1 MLSALCSGVCICAGL
16 QQLNLPTPTGFPY
29 SVCQTAACVVR
40 EKEKKPSSPLRRVRN
55 ASTRRLSYLV
65 DAVDGVSAG
74 QCDKVTVR
82 DRIIAARTA
91 DEQSFA
97 SYAVLQPYVPSL
109 YLGCRNSELGTASRL
124 SSHRSETS
132 RNSRMDVFIVFVS
145 TVSQYRLIA
154 AQNVVVCT

>member
-1 MLSALCSGVCICAGL
+1 M
-16 QQLNLPTPTGFPY
+16 
-29 SVCQTAACVVR
+29 
-40 EKEKKPSSPLRRVRN
+40 RN
-55 ASTRRLSYLV
+55 TSTRRLSYLV

-82 DRIIAARTA
+82 ERMIAARTA

-109 YLGCRNSELGTASRL
+109 YLGCRDSELGTASHL

-132 RNSRMDVFIVFVS
+132 QNSRMDVFIVFVS
-145 TVSQYRLIA
+145 IVQYWLITT
-154 AQNVVVCT
+154 QNVVVCTWKQCDVYRSTLLSTIGMTVQRNNQTLWVINGVMPTFTCAAISSSELGDV